1 MTPAG
6 PGTPASPMT
15 PAGPGTPA
23 SPVPAARRPLLV
35 LVGPPSSGKTT
46 VGTALS
52 GRLGVP
58 FRDTDADVEAGTGQ
72 RVADLFVDLG
82 EPHFRA
88 LEEQAVAVALE
99 EHDGILALGGGAVLS
114 AVTRER
120 LAVYTRAGGTVVW
133 LDVDLASAA
142 ERVGLGRSRPVLG
155 LNPRATLRTLLAAR
169 APLYAE
175 VATVTVP
182 TGGREPGA
190 VVDEVAAAVPVQVT
204 P

>member
-1 MTPAG
+1 MSPGPVSTG
-6 PGTPASPMT
+6 PG
-15 PAGPGTPA
+15 G
-23 SPVPAARRPLLV
+23 LLV
-35 LVGPPSSGKTT
+35 LVGPPGAGKST
-46 VGTALS
+46 VGALLAA
-52 GRLGVP
+52 RVGVP
-58 FRDTDADVEAGTGQ
+58 FRDTDSDVEAHTGQ

-120 LAVYTRAGGTVVW
+120 LTAYTGAGGTVVW

-175 VATVTVP
+175 VATVTVT
-182 TGGREPGA
+182 TGGREPGE
-190 VVDEVAAAVPVQVT
+190 VVDEVAAAVPAQAA